1 MNICVIPARGGSKRI
16 PLKNIKIFNDK
27 PIIAYSI
34 EAALKSNCFDRVIVS
49 TDDDQIA
56 EVAKKYGAEVPFIRP
71 AELSN
76 DYIGTIPVI
85 KHTIEWFENNNNSIQ
100 DVCCLYATAPFIQS
114 KIISRAYQQFK
125 DLNSDYCFSV
135 TSFVFPIQRAIKLVN
150 KNKVSMF
157 YPEYLNMR
165 SQDLDEAYHDA
176 GQFYWGKAQAFI
188 DELPIF
194 SEVASPYVLPR
205 YLVQDIDTLDD
216 WIRAE
221 AMYKVLKKTNVL
233 L

>member
-1 MNICVIPARGGSKRI
+1 MNICVIPARGSSKRM
-16 PLKNIKIFNDK
+16 PLKNIKIFNGK

-34 EAALKSNCFDRVIVS
+34 EAALKSNCFDHVIVS
-49 TDDDQIA
+49 TDDDKIA
-56 EVAKKYGAEVPFIRP
+56 EVAKKYGAQVPFIRP

-85 KHTIEWFENNNNSIQ
+85 QHTIEWFENNNNSIKN
-100 DVCCLYATAPFIQS
+100 VCCLYATAPFIQP
-114 KIISRAYQQFK
+114 KVLSRAYQQFK

-135 TSFVFPIQRAIKLVN
+135 TSFVFPIQRAIKLVK
-150 KNKVSMF
+150 KNKVSML
-157 YPEYLNMR
+157 YPEYFNIR
-165 SQDLDEAYHDA
+165 SQDLEEAYHDA

-194 SEVASPYVLPR
+194 SEVASPYILPR
-205 YLVQDIDTLDD
+205 YLVQDIDTMDD
-216 WIRAE
+216 WLRAE
-221 AMYKVLKKTNVL
+221 AMYKALKETNVL

>member
-1 MNICVIPARGGSKRI
+1 
-16 PLKNIKIFNDK
+16 
-27 PIIAYSI
+27 
-34 EAALKSNCFDRVIVS
+34 
-49 TDDDQIA
+49 
-56 EVAKKYGAEVPFIRP
+56 
-71 AELSN
+71 
-76 DYIGTIPVI
+76 
-85 KHTIEWFENNNNSIQ
+85 
-100 DVCCLYATAPFIQS
+100 
-114 KIISRAYQQFK
+114 
-125 DLNSDYCFSV
+125 
-135 TSFVFPIQRAIKLVN
+135 
-150 KNKVSMF
+150 MF